1 MPNHAGIQSSPASRG
16 RDDGGEAEVQEFLN
30 TFARALTS
38 GDADRIAA
46 LWETPAFVASDPA
59 CHAVGQAAE
68 VRKFFE
74 GAKAQ
79 YNAMGVVETRPEI
92 SVLDWVTERMAI
104 VEVRWP
110 WLDARH
116 HEVGDETSTYILR
129 RDEKGK
135 LRLRVSVMHGAS
147 DTH

>member
-1 MPNHAGIQSSPASRG
+1 MPNHAGTHSSPASRI
-16 RDDGGEAEVQEFLN
+16 RDDGGEAEVQQFLDS
-30 TFARALTS
+30 FARALTS
-38 GDADRIAA
+38 GDTDRIAE
-46 LWETPAFVASDPA
+46 LWETPSFVVSDPA
-59 CHAVGQAAE
+59 CHAVGAQAE

-79 YNAMGVVETRPEI
+79 YNAMGVNETRPEI
-92 SVLDWVTERMAI
+92 SVLDWVTERIAI

-116 HEVGDETSTYILR
+116 HEVGDESSTYILR

-135 LRLRVSVMHGAS
+135 LRLRVSVMHGTS
-147 DTH
+147 DAH